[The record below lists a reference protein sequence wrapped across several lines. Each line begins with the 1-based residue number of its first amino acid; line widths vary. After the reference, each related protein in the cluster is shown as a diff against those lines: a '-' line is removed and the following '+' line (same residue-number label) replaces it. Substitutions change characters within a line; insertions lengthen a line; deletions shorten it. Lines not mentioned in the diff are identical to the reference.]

1 MRKKC
6 SLEQL
11 FPLLAKLFSCIHN
24 PVVLGQQQPRT
35 CSEPSTL
42 APVQRKSHAMVLRRP
57 NVKLMSISSSN
68 LAIKNSSHVRERQDE
83 QGVATES
90 TLTQG
95 FLTTVTLC

>member
-1 MRKKC
+1 
-6 SLEQL
+6 
-11 FPLLAKLFSCIHN
+11 
-24 PVVLGQQQPRT
+24 
-35 CSEPSTL
+35 
-42 APVQRKSHAMVLRRP
+42 MVLRRP